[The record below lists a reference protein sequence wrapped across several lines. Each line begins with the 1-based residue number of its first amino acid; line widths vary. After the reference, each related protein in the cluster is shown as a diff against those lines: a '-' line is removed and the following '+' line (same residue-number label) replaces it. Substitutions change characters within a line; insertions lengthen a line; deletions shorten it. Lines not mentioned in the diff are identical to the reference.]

1 MELGRIM
8 AAKYLSLYFL
18 VITDWHNCNRTGVA
32 GFAPGCSANKG
43 AIATV

>member
-1 MELGRIM
+1 MERGRIM
-8 AAKYLSLYFL
+8 AAKYFFLYFL
-18 VITDWHNCNRTGVA
+18 VIADWHNCNRTGGA